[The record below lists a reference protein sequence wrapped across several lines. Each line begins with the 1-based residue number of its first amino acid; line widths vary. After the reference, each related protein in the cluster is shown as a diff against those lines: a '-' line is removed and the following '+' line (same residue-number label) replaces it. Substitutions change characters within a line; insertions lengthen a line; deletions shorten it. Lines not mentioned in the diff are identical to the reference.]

1 MIRRRREIIPGQ
13 RYRKLGFGAMLWEV
27 VGLSEDAL
35 GNTHVRLRQVGDP
48 RTLKT
53 LAASVLDDP
62 SQFQLVA

>member
-1 MIRRRREIIPGQ
+1 
-13 RYRKLGFGAMLWEV
+13 MLWEV